1 MSSVLYHKPLLFEKA
16 LINMAHLFETH
27 MLAICSRRLCYAK
40 WLAAAGHQNIS
51 KGVGTPLK
59 HSLGW
64 FI

>member
-1 MSSVLYHKPLLFEKA
+1 
-16 LINMAHLFETH
+16 MAHLFETH